1 MLRYLTA
8 GESHGEALVAFLSGM
23 PAGLK
28 IDQTFVNRELWRRQ
42 QGYGR
47 GGRMRI
53 ERDTAH
59 ILSGVRHGHTI
70 GSPIAMSLANNDWQ
84 NWTES
89 LPVAEGDPAKHKRVA
104 SPRPGHADLAG
115 ALKYNFPEARY
126 VLERASAR
134 ESAARVALCAIAKL
148 FLHKLGIEVLSHVV
162 TTGAITL
169 PDQVPWEKIRALH
182 GREEVLLNCADP
194 EAEQRMKEEVD
205 KVLKTGDSLGGV
217 FEVVAHQVPPGL
229 GTYVQ
234 WDERLDALL
243 AAAVMSLQAVKA
255 VEIGAG
261 VAAAFAPGSAV
272 HDEIGYTASS
282 GYTAFSRTRNNAGG
296 IEGGVSNGQEIRV
309 RGYLKPISTLRRP
322 LQSVDFSTRE
332 PVKAAYERSDVC
344 VVPAAGVAA
353 EAMVALTLAR
363 SALEKFGGDSMIETL
378 RSRHCLRR
386 RAAKAHRRHVRVDVC
401 RPRRRPRRPANRHR
415 PPHRCHRRHLQ
426 GRSRRQTRPY
436 QSRNYSYRGPP
447 LPERR
452 MPQHPRFSRER
463 ISPQQS
469 HGSRPGRSWQSL

>member
-1 MLRYLTA
+1 MLNYFTA

-28 IDQTFVNRELWRRQ
+28 VDQSFLDRELWRRQ

-47 GGRMRI
+47 GGRMKI

-59 ILSGVRHGHTI
+59 ILSGVRQGITI
-70 GSPIAMSLANNDWQ
+70 GSPISVQLENRDWK
-84 NWTES
+84 NWQES

-134 ESAARVALCAIAKL
+134 ESAARVAIGAIAKL
-148 FLHKLGIEVLSHVV
+148 FLRALSIEVLSHVV
-162 TTGAITL
+162 TTGSVSVSEEV
-169 PDQVPWEKIRALH
+169 QWERIRALH
-182 GREEVLLNCADP
+182 DREEVLLNCADA

-229 GTYVQ
+229 GTYIQ
-234 WDERLDALL
+234 WDERLDARL

-255 VEIGAG
+255 VEIGSG
-261 VAAAFAPGSAV
+261 VASAFAAGSAV
-272 HDEIGYTASS
+272 HDEIGYTATS

-322 LQSVDFSTRE
+322 LQSVDFSSRE

-353 EAMVALTLAR
+353 EAMVALTLSR
-363 SALEKFGGDSMIETL
+363 CALEKFGGDSMTETL
-378 RSRHCLRR
+378 R
-386 RAAKAHRRHVRVDVC
+386 
-401 RPRRRPRRPANRHR
+401 NF
-415 PPHRCHRRHLQ
+415 Q
-426 GRSRRQTRPY
+426 GYCQ
-436 QSRNYSYRGPP
+436 QLKNY
-447 LPERR
+447 
-452 MPQHPRFSRER
+452 
-463 ISPQQS
+463 
-469 HGSRPGRSWQSL
+469 